1 MIIYSED
8 LEKKKILDSI
18 KNIDISQKVCMYD
31 FFSDDCKEDKCLCL
45 RWKRVIKGKCLC
57 VSTQS
62 YKKYRFA

>member
-31 FFSDDCKEDKCLCL
+31 FL
-45 RWKRVIKGKCLC
+45 VMI
-57 VSTQS
+57 
-62 YKKYRFA
+62 